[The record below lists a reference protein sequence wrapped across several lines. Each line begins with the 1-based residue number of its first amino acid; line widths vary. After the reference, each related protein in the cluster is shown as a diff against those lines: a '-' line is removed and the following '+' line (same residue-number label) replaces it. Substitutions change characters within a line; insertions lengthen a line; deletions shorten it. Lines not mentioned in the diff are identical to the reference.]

1 MYFIFKVTEITHGP
15 ILFNMDICF
24 LCYVE
29 QSAEQSKHK
38 ACVVVFTQTYGQMWK
53 HVNHKLYNSG
63 LYYMHRNI
71 CVKMSNCENHCL
83 LPAKQA
89 GHI

>member
-29 QSAEQSKHK
+29 QSAEQSK
-38 ACVVVFTQTYGQMWK
+38 TQS
-53 HVNHKLYNSG
+53 LCSG
-63 LYYMHRNI
+63 LYTDVWPDAEV
-71 CVKMSNCENHCL
+71 CKS
-83 LPAKQA
+83 
-89 GHI
+89 